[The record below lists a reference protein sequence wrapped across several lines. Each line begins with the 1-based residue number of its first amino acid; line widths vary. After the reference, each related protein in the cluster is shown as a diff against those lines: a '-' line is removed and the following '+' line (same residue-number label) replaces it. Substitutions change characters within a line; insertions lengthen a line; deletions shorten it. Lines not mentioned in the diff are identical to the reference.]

1 MKKMKLLTV
10 CAGLFLLLTRISAE
24 NISFESLFSNNKC
37 TLKTSVLAGDD
48 EPKYGKDSVTCVRNL
63 SIYREFFRQ
72 KNYNDALEPWR
83 WVFFNCPL
91 SSQNMYLD
99 GVVIFKELF
108 NADKNPEKKEKYVD
122 TLMMIYDQ
130 RIKAFGREG
139 FVLGRKGID
148 LLSMSPKRLEDTY
161 NFLAKSIEMEKNAT
175 KADVLTAYFQSAIK
189 LSANEKYG
197 KSIIIDAYIIASD
210 IIDYNLK
217 NNQKD
222 SAFFNPT
229 KANLELLFSPLA
241 TCPDLIGIYT
251 KKYEQTPDN
260 KELLIKIS
268 TMLSKFNCTE
278 DELYFK
284 ATESLH
290 KIEPTANSA
299 YLMGKMLLAR
309 KQYTKAAE
317 YLQEAVKLFKEDD
330 NDKKA
335 DALLQLAEN
344 YYRNLNQLVRARTY
358 ALQALEVRP
367 NDGRPLILI
376 GNMYASSAATC
387 GENELEKKVAYWAA
401 VDKFIRA
408 KNVDPSV
415 ESVATQLI
423 QTWSQYFPNDE
434 TIFFYNLQKGQSYTV
449 GCWINETTTVR

>member
-1 MKKMKLLTV
+1 MKKMKLLAI
-10 CAGLFLLLTRISAE
+10 CAGLFFLVARINAE
-24 NISFESLFSNNKC
+24 TISFESLFSNNKC
-37 TLKTSVLAGDD
+37 ALNTSVLAGDD
-48 EPKYGKDSVTCVRNL
+48 ESKYGKDSVTCVRNL

-72 KNYNDALEPWR
+72 KNYTDALDPWR
-83 WVFFNCPL
+83 WVFFNCPF

-108 NADKNPEKKEKYVD
+108 NVEKNAEKKEKHVD

-139 FVLGRKGID
+139 FVLGRKGVD
-148 LLSMSPKRLEDTY
+148 LFYMSPARLEDAYKLMT
-161 NFLAKSIEMEKNAT
+161 KSIEMEKNAT

-189 LSANEKYG
+189 LGANEKFG
-197 KSIIIDAYIIASD
+197 KGIIIDAYIIVSD

-229 KANLELLFSPLA
+229 KANVELLFAPLA

-260 KELLIKIS
+260 KELLVNIS
-268 TMLSKFNCTE
+268 TMLSKYNCVE
-278 DELYFK
+278 EELFFK

-290 KIEPTANSA
+290 KIDPTANSA

-309 KQYTKAAE
+309 KQYTKAAD

-344 YYRNLNQLVRARTY
+344 YFRNLNQLVRARTY

-376 GNMYASSAATC
+376 GDMYASSATSC

-401 VDKFIRA
+401 VDKFIKA
-408 KNVDPSV
+408 KNVDPTV
-415 ESVATQLI
+415 ESVASQRI
-423 QTWSQYFPNDE
+423 QTFSQYFPNDE
-434 TIFFYNLQKGQSYTV
+434 IIFFYNLQKGQSYTV

>member
-1 MKKMKLLTV
+1 MKKMKLLAI
-10 CAGLFLLLTRISAE
+10 CAGLFFLVARINAE
-24 NISFESLFSNNKC
+24 TISFESLFSNNKC
-37 TLKTSVLAGDD
+37 ALNTSVLAGDD
-48 EPKYGKDSVTCVRNL
+48 ESKYGKDSVTCVRNL

-72 KNYNDALEPWR
+72 KNYTDALDPWR
-83 WVFFNCPL
+83 WVFFNCPF

-108 NADKNPEKKEKYVD
+108 NVEKNAEKKEKHVD

-139 FVLGRKGID
+139 FVLGRKGVD
-148 LLSMSPKRLEDTY
+148 LFYMSPARLEDAYKLMT
-161 NFLAKSIEMEKNAT
+161 KSIEMEKNAT

-189 LSANEKYG
+189 LGANEKFG
-197 KSIIIDAYIIASD
+197 KGIIIDAYIIVSD

-229 KANLELLFSPLA
+229 KANVELLFAPLA
-241 TCPDLIGIYT
+241 TCPDIIGIYT

-260 KELLIKIS
+260 KELLVNIS
-268 TMLSKFNCTE
+268 TMLSKYNCVE
-278 DELYFK
+278 EELFFK

-290 KIEPTANSA
+290 KIDPTANSA
-299 YLMGKMLLAR
+299 YLMGKMLLPR
-309 KQYTKAAE
+309 KQYTKAAD

-344 YYRNLNQLVRARTY
+344 YFRNLNQLVRARTY

-376 GNMYASSAATC
+376 GDMYASSATSC

-401 VDKFIRA
+401 VDKFIKA
-408 KNVDPSV
+408 KNVDPTV
-415 ESVATQLI
+415 ESVASQRI
-423 QTWSQYFPNDE
+423 QTFSQYFPNDE
-434 TIFFYNLQKGQSYTV
+434 IIFFYNLQKGQSYTV
-449 GCWINETTTVR
+449 CCWINETTTVR